1 MGKLLL
7 EDLEVYKIANELGD
21 NVWNL
26 VEGWSW
32 FAKETLGKQIARSA
46 DSISFNICEG
56 YGRYYYK
63 EKKLFYYY
71 ARGSLYEMQE
81 GLRKALNRNLISKE
95 AFDRHTKMAED
106 LSIKLNAFINSVG
119 AT

>member
-26 VEGWSW
+26 VEGWSL

-56 YGRYYYK
+56 FGRYYYK

-71 ARGSLYEMQE
+71 ARGSLHEMQE

-106 LSIKLNAFINSVG
+106 LSVKLNAFINSVG

>member
-1 MGKLLL
+1 M
-7 EDLEVYKIANELGD
+7 ANEMGD

-26 VEGWSW
+26 VEGWGW
-32 FAKETLGKQIARSA
+32 FAKETLGRQIVRSA

-81 GLRKALNRNLISKE
+81 GLRKALNKPLTFAALNPILNTPMTNDHFLLLPYCPHHCIFAE
-95 AFDRHTKMAED
+95 AVFE
-106 LSIKLNAFINSVG
+106 SIDGLV
-119 AT
+119 